1 MDENEKFAQI
11 RLIRTRH
18 IGSMTFSLLIQR
30 YGSAVRALAA
40 IPELAAPGRTK
51 LSVVS
56 LADVK
61 AELATFAADD
71 ANLIWHDSEVYPAR
85 LTQFDDTSVILSTRG
100 NLHNLQQP
108 IIALVSA

>member
-1 MDENEKFAQI
+1 
-11 RLIRTRH
+11 
-18 IGSMTFSLLIQR
+18 MTFSLLIQR
-30 YGSAVRALAA
+30 YGSAVRTLSA
-40 IPELAAPGRTK
+40 IPELAAPGRT
-51 LSVVS
+51 SVVS

-61 AELATFAADD
+61 AELAAFAADD